1 MPKESAES
9 MGSSMTVFLDSNI
22 ILDIFLE
29 NRDFYEESR
38 NVLNLADS
46 GLVDYFISAASI
58 TDIFYILNKHIKDE
72 EKAKKYLKSLLE
84 IVSIAGIDEACIK
97 NALDSSWKDFED
109 AVQHEASIQI
119 GADYLV
125 TRNIHDFKSSFVEVI
140 SPADFLKKF

>member
-1 MPKESAES
+1 M
-9 MGSSMTVFLDSNI
+9 
-22 ILDIFLE
+22 
-29 NRDFYEESR
+29 
-38 NVLNLADS
+38 NLADS

-58 TDIFYILNKHIKDE
+58 TDIFYILNKHIEDE

-125 TRNIHDFKSSFVEVI
+125 TRNTEDFKSPFVKVI
-140 SPADFLKKF
+140 APSEFLKKFGK